1 MSLLEEERAA
11 TGSVNATHLAAAVFE
26 LAEKRALEIHYA
38 PRIVTLTRRQ
48 QPIET
53 LDAVQEHLLECIITR
68 GVKEVKITQGDRGKF
83 GAVVP
88 AMNRF
93 LSSRSAP
100 NPRRRGERARERER
114 RAVQDS
120 ALSLHL
126 WLEDG
131 ATAHAMQ
138 PCCNE
143 WVASK
148 RDRPEWWICQGR
160 WPGEHGNLLALT
172 YGMLVQSFT

>member
-1 MSLLEEERAA
+1 MSLLEEEYAA
-11 TGSVNATHLAAAVFE
+11 AGSVNATHLAAAVFE
-26 LAEKRALEIHYA
+26 LAERRALEIHYA
-38 PRIVTLTRRQ
+38 SRVITLTRRL

-53 LDAVQEHLLECIITR
+53 LDVVQEHLLGCIITR
-68 GVKEVKITQGDRGKF
+68 GAQEVKITQGDRGKF

-93 LSSRSAP
+93 LSSRPAP

-126 WLEDG
+126 WLVDG
-131 ATAHAMQ
+131 ATAQAMQ
-138 PCCNE
+138 PCCTK
-143 WVASK
+143 WAASK
-148 RDRPEWWICQGR
+148 HDRPEWWICQGK

-172 YGMLVQSFT
+172 YGMLVQSFE